1 MRNPTKYEA
10 EVITA
15 LHPLFRGLQWVSVA
29 RSTDDTRFAL
39 QHVHIEKDGKQT
51 HIVATDG
58 KRIHIHTYDPGLLD
72 GDITPIEDGD
82 YEIITKA
89 AKLIVIAPAT
99 DDDLNYPNWRALLPD
114 TSTSFYED
122 VVTRASVG
130 RIGIR
135 SGVLLATDF
144 ACDACGF
151 GCGFGKDESVSI
163 RFSGTAPGEAMTIK
177 HDLGRAIVMPMR
189 LSDAVTKGTDAE
201 PPSDTDA
208 TPENPVVGAALAKL
222 KQTAKASGAT
232 VEVLVGE
239 DVVYDS
245 ADDEEEDDSEAPS
258 ALTDYDVEQLLID
271 LEKCA
276 KLTRNRR
283 LTAMLDEHGPDLIH
297 RFSEYKTWNE
307 ADPHLILLIKKRADN
322 LAKIEQMADEIKG
335 GKAES

>member
-10 EVITA
+10 EVITH

-29 RSTDDTRFAL
+29 RSTDETRYAL
-39 QHVHIEKDGKQT
+39 QHVHIEKEGQQT

-58 KRIHIHTYDPGLLD
+58 KRIHIHTFDPGLLD

-82 YEIITKA
+82 YEIVTKA

-99 DDDLNYPNWRALLPD
+99 DDELNYPNWRGLLPD
-114 TSTSFYED
+114 QSTPFYED

-151 GCGFGKDESVSI
+151 GCGFGKDESVQI

-177 HDLGRAIVMPMR
+177 HELGRAIVMPMR
-189 LSDAVTKGTDAE
+189 LSESTKGTDEE

-208 TPENPVVGAALAKL
+208 TPENPVVSKAIKKL
-222 KQTAKASGAT
+222 KQTAKKHGGT
-232 VEVLVGE
+232 VEVMIGE
-239 DVVYDS
+239 DVVYNS
-245 ADDEEEDDSEAPS
+245 ADDKE
-258 ALTDYDVEQLLID
+258 VE
-271 LEKCA
+271 
-276 KLTRNRR
+276 
-283 LTAMLDEHGPDLIH
+283 
-297 RFSEYKTWNE
+297 S
-307 ADPHLILLIKKRADN
+307 
-322 LAKIEQMADEIKG
+322 
-335 GKAES
+335 